1 MPRAD
6 VPVTFDPDGLLWQL
20 ADVTDSKD
28 PNLRFNHRL
37 ELEPPSREAR
47 SPVQS
52 RRGREREELA
62 RTWHWP
68 PAPAPPSL
76 PSSSTWLPYETQ
88 RWSTQRPPVPPVPPA
103 PPPPPPPPP
112 PRRVLAPIDD
122 PNVTTLAI
130 ELRALER
137 QHAALKQHAI
147 RQQRAIRALA
157 DLGNRCA
164 PLF

>member
-76 PSSSTWLPYETQ
+76 PSSSTWLP
-88 RWSTQRPPVPPVPPA
+88 PVPPV

-112 PRRVLAPIDD
+112 PRRVLAPVD
-122 PNVTTLAI
+122 PNIVTLAL

-137 QHAALKQHAI
+137 QHAALKQHAL